1 MSKKKKPA
9 KKGNPYI
16 TLNAEMN
23 KQTWNEIK
31 KHIKPTFTVQKW
43 VAKVIMEAGSKL

>member
-1 MSKKKKPA
+1 MSKKKKP
-9 KKGNPYI
+9 KQGNPYI

-31 KHIKPTFTVQKW
+31 KHIKPASTVQKW
-43 VAKVIMEAGSKL
+43 VAKVIMEAASKL